1 MAMSKGSTLA
11 LVLGA
16 AVVGYFVFAKKQA
29 PAGAKGKLKTAPI
42 RGGESVTAGTYRVI
56 SARRP
61 GMTYVSADG
70 QLGSEL
76 RFASPMAGK
85 FTRNVVQEGGALW
98 AEVAPA

>member
-1 MAMSKGSTLA
+1 MSKGSTLA

-16 AVVGYFVFAKKQA
+16 AVVGYFVFGKKNA
-29 PAGAKGKLKTAPI
+29 PGAKGKLQTAPI

-56 SARRP
+56 KSRRS

-70 QLGSEL
+70 QLGSEIK
-76 RFASPMAGK
+76 FASPMAGK